1 MTHEQIEEG
10 EKRARDW
17 KPHETTHEE
26 LLDAIC
32 LKYVVL
38 KAIAGTSA
46 RRVAMING
54 RSFAEGDQGKVN
66 AGEALHSVRC
76 LEIKQNSVII
86 SLEGINRPIEV
97 ALTPGRLPK

>member
-17 KPHETTHEE
+17 KPHKTTHEE

-54 RSFAEGDQGKVN
+54 RSFAEGDQGKAN
-66 AGEALHSVRC
+66 AGEALLLVR
-76 LEIKQNSVII
+76 
-86 SLEGINRPIEV
+86 
-97 ALTPGRLPK
+97 AWRLNKIP